1 MQLRTYGIT
10 LVTLA
15 AGAFAAS
22 LAGCGSSG
30 DSGTVVKNL
39 KAGTYGGDSME
50 LDVSAAG
57 VQTMK
62 VECGSG
68 TLDKP
73 IQPNLIG
80 TFSTTGKYVTGGAVP
95 VDGGVSTFTGVV
107 SGDVIHLS
115 ITRSGA
121 SSPIK
126 VVDLTYNTTLVSNGL
141 PCPP

>member
-1 MQLRTYGIT
+1 MQLRNCRIMVIALT
-10 LVTLA
+10 
-15 AGAFAAS
+15 AGAVAVSF
-22 LAGCGSSG
+22 AGCGSSG

-39 KAGTYGGDSME
+39 KAGTYGGDSVE

-57 VQTMK
+57 AQTMK
-62 VECGSG
+62 VECGLG

-73 IQPNLIG
+73 IQPNLLG
-80 TFSTTGKYVTGGAVP
+80 AFSTTGKYLTGGAVP
-95 VDGGVSTFTGVV
+95 IDGGVSTFTGVV

-126 VVDLTYNTTLVSNGL
+126 VVDLTYNTTLVSSGV